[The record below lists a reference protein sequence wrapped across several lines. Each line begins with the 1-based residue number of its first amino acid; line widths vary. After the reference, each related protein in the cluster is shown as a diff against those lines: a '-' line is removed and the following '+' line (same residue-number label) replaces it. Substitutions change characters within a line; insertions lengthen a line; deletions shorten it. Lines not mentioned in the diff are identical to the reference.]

1 MEIKKIRIKN
11 FRGYQ
16 DETTIE
22 IGKLTAFIGK
32 NDIGKSTILEAL
44 DIFFYDGK
52 GTIKIDKNDVNINES
67 LNGNTEIIIAVCFT
81 NLPSSIVI
89 DSSVNTSLDS
99 EFLLNSDGELEIV
112 KKFYNGGSPKI
123 YIKANHPTATN
134 CSDLLLKKNADL
146 KKIIQMNNI
155 NCEDL
160 TSNVSI
166 RSSIW
171 AHYSDNLQLNELEIE
186 TSKED
191 AKAIWDKIKK
201 YLPVYSLF
209 QSDRSNNDGDS
220 EIQDPLKE
228 AVKQILADANI
239 QLKLEEIATNV
250 KSKLEEVSNRTMD
263 KLREIDNSVANSLT
277 PVIPTTESLKWQDVF
292 KNVSISGDNNIPI
305 NKRGS
310 GTKRLI
316 LLSFFRGEVERM
328 ANDRDYHGVIYAI
341 EEPETSQHT
350 NNQIKLIEAL
360 KELANHDNVQIILT
374 THSASIVKQLNYEM
388 LRLIIESQNGN
399 KSIVNVSAKTLNYS
413 SLNEVNYIAFGEI
426 TEEYHNELYGYIEEN
441 QWLNLY
447 KLNRPTILYNKIK
460 KDGSVEQQNITITE
474 YIRHQIHHPEN
485 KRNRH
490 FTKSE
495 LKQSIDDMRSFIIN
509 QNQ

>member
-1 MEIKKIRIKN
+1 M
-11 FRGYQ
+11 
-16 DETTIE
+16 
-22 IGKLTAFIGK
+22 
-32 NDIGKSTILEAL
+32 
-44 DIFFYDGK
+44 
-52 GTIKIDKNDVNINES
+52 
-67 LNGNTEIIIAVCFT
+67 
-81 NLPSSIVI
+81 
-89 DSSVNTSLDS
+89 
-99 EFLLNSDGELEIV
+99 
-112 KKFYNGGSPKI
+112 
-123 YIKANHPTATN
+123 
-134 CSDLLLKKNADL
+134 
-146 KKIIQMNNI
+146 
-155 NCEDL
+155 
-160 TSNVSI
+160 
-166 RSSIW
+166 
-171 AHYSDNLQLNELEIE
+171 QLNEIEIE
-186 TSKED
+186 ASKED
-191 AKAIWDKIKK
+191 AKAIWDKIKN

-228 AVKQILADANI
+228 AVKQILADSSI
-239 QLKLEEIATNV
+239 QSKLEEIATNV

-277 PVIPTTESLKWQDVF
+277 PVIPTTESLKWHDVF

-328 ANDRDYHGVIYAI
+328 ANDREYHGFIYAI

-360 KELANHDNVQIILT
+360 KELANHNNVQIILT
-374 THSASIVKQLNYEM
+374 THSATIVKQLNYTM
-388 LRLIIESQNGN
+388 LRLIIENETGN
-399 KSIVNVSAKTLNYS
+399 KSIANISPTTLNYP
-413 SLNEVNYIAFGEI
+413 SLNEVNYIAFEEI

-441 QWLNLY
+441 QWLNSY

-460 KDGSVEQQNITITE
+460 KDGKIDQQNITMTE

-485 KRNRH
+485 QQNRH

-495 LKQSIDDMRSFIIN
+495 LKQSIDDMRSFIIS